1 MTSNWLFLVG
11 GLLRKT
17 KTENIAALKHVAKV
31 TDVVTSHN
39 EKTERLPNEF
49 TDYDNK
55 EKFPY
60 LQRM

>member
-1 MTSNWLFLVG
+1 MG